1 MSNHIPDPG
10 AHSEELPY
18 CIWYPEVASEDTY
31 RQLANRYPQ
40 MIYQVARGC
49 AVAGYAD
56 LYLELK
62 DVLPEMAVAEEARDA
77 GSDAIFRHIMKQ
89 PVRYRIFDDYF
100 RIINDNATSPW
111 PAHLNGDTC
120 VSSMLKQMKQ
130 IFNKPADP
138 DNPFEIIFDFPGF
151 EEDTTY
157 NITEDYGVAE
167 SVPKVTWSSK
177 SLMLDL
183 LSSPLTADLPA
194 GNKDLL
200 ILMAAF
206 YGDTD

>member
-89 PVRYRIFDDYF
+89 PPTAR
-100 RIINDNATSPW
+100 AS
-111 PAHLNGDTC
+111 HGDTC

-130 IFNKPADP
+130 TFNKPADP

-157 NITEDYGVAE
+157 NITEDYAVAE

-206 YGDTD
+206 YGDID